1 MQAASFLAPPLLP
14 VTPSRKLSKPLT
26 LPSKLSSSVS
36 SRVSPVKASPEA
48 YEAATV
54 DYSSTISYDTHFHL
68 LVFPAEACETIG
80 GEACLADICPEVK
93 LNPEAQ
99 INTEMQA
106 AEAFEREYLENS
118 GPKTVFPAEACD
130 DLGGE
135 FCERPYQRG
144 VY

>member
-14 VTPSRKLSKPLT
+14 VTPSKNLSKPLA

-54 DYSSTISYDTHFHL
+54 DYSSTIS
-68 LVFPAEACETIG
+68 VFPAEACETIG
-80 GEACLADICPEVK
+80 GEACSADIYPEVK

-106 AEAFEREYLENS
+106 AEAFEREYLEYS

>member
-1 MQAASFLAPPLLP
+1 MQAALFLAPPLLP
-14 VTPSRKLSKPLT
+14 VTPSKNLSKPLV

-36 SRVSPVKASPEA
+36 SRASPVRASPVA
-48 YEAATV
+48 NEAATV
-54 DYSSTISYDTHFHL
+54 DYSSTFS
-68 LVFPAEACETIG
+68 VFPAEACETIG
-80 GEACLADICPEVK
+80 GEACLADTYPEAK
-93 LNPEAQ
+93 LNAEARF
-99 INTEMQA
+99 NAAVQA
-106 AEAFEREYLENS
+106 AEAIEREYLEYA